1 MDSKLP
7 AQPLAFEATVTGDTV
22 TIVLRGEF
30 DITSAAFLS
39 GRLARIQES
48 QPRRVVFEMT
58 QVGFLDCASARLIAN
73 TGSWLPAG
81 VKPVI
86 HHPSPIV
93 RRLLDLSSIGTL
105 CDLDSSPPVTS
116 CLTPAHGPRWCRGP
130 S

>member
-30 DITSAAFLS
+30 DLTSAAFLS

-48 QPRRVVFEMT
+48 RPRRVVFEMT
-58 QVGFLDCASARLIAN
+58 QVGFMDCASARLIAD

-81 VKPVI
+81 VRPVI

-93 RRLLDLSSIGTL
+93 RRMLELSSIGTQCEL
-105 CDLDSSPPVTS
+105 ESSSPDN
-116 CLTPAHGPRWCRGP
+116 
-130 S
+130 